1 MIRRK
6 KNMMAILMFTLF
18 AFAALVLPST
28 WAQTQDQAAAKAKEA
43 VTEAKEAAAAA
54 TDAAKAAAT
63 EVKEAVKEGAAKAT
77 EAASETKAAVTE
89 GAAKAADAVKE
100 AVTTETKSAEAKAAE
115 AKPKTVGNNL
125 GLPAKL
131 GQEIAKAPEG
141 KGKGLIDPT
150 APRGA
155 FGIPGAPQ
163 INMVLAFVWAMWVGW
178 IFSTVGAFG
187 GIMAGVGHMTVYGLG
202 DYARSFKD
210 SAPGLGK
217 TLTDSLRTSNQFLVG
232 LSSILSVINYLKSG
246 RMSWPLG
253 LALGVG
259 SIAGAYLAASLTGGK
274 VSFSQYQGW
283 FGIFVLVVGFVL
295 IYELTPA
302 GQAGKKKTKE
312 AAQAF
317 EKSVKEKSDAASH
330 GVKLTSF
337 GLTQESMTFFG
348 LEFTFNPLAAFFGG
362 VVIAAISAFIGVG
375 GGFLYVPYLTSIVG
389 LPMFVVAGT
398 SAMAVFISMVTSIG
412 TYITQA
418 GAGMD
423 WGLIGVQLVG
433 VFIGSMVGPRT
444 AKYIP
449 DKWLKLLFIV
459 LALYVGIGYFS
470 KGFFG
475 KAWVP
480 M

>member
-1 MIRRK
+1 MNSRFAGKSCLFLLCVSLFI
-6 KNMMAILMFTLF
+6 LF
-18 AFAALVLPST
+18 AGVTLDRTV
-28 WAQTQDQAAAKAKEA
+28 AQTPAPAQQSAEIKAK
-43 VTEAKEAAAAA
+43 
-54 TDAAKAAAT
+54 
-63 EVKEAVKEGAAKAT
+63 
-77 EAASETKAAVTE
+77 
-89 GAAKAADAVKE
+89 
-100 AVTTETKSAEAKAAE
+100 
-115 AKPKTVGNNL
+115 PVGNNL
-125 GLPAKL
+125 GLAGKL
-131 GQEIAKAPEG
+131 GREVAAAPEG
-141 KGKGLIDPT
+141 KGKGQIDPA
-150 APRGA
+150 APRGV

-163 INMVLAFVWAMWVGW
+163 TGFVLAFLWATWVGW

-187 GIMAGVGHMTVYGLG
+187 GVMAGVGHMTVYGLG
-202 DYARSFKD
+202 DYVRTFKD
-210 SAPGLGK
+210 TAPGLNK
-217 TLTDSLRTSNQFLVG
+217 TLTDSIRTSNQFLVG
-232 LSSILSVINYLKSG
+232 LSSIISVINYLKAK

-259 SIAGAYLAASLTGGK
+259 SIVGAFLAASLTAGK

-283 FGIFVLVVGFVL
+283 FGVFVLIVGFVL

-302 GQAGKKKTKE
+302 GQAGKKKVRE

-317 EKSVKEKSDAASH
+317 EKTVREKKDISGA
-330 GVKLTSF
+330 GVTLKSF
-337 GLTQESMTFFG
+337 GITRSTMTFFG
-348 LEFTFNPLAAFFGG
+348 TDFSFNPIAAFCGG

-398 SAMAVFISMVTSIG
+398 SALAVLISMVTSIA
-412 TYITQA
+412 TYINVA

-423 WGLIGVQLVG
+423 WALVGTELVG
-433 VFIGSMVGPRT
+433 VFIGSIIGPRT

-449 DKWLKLLFIV
+449 DKWLKILFVV
-459 LALYVGIGYFS
+459 LAMYVGIGYFS